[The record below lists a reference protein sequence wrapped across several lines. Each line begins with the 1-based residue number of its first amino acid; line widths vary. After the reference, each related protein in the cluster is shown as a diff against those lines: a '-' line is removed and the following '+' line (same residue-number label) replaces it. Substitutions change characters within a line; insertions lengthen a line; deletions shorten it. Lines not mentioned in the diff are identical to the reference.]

1 MKDVKKTLALAIV
14 VSAACFV
21 FVAVL
26 YRNHQRFTP
35 AIDTVRMALDTH
47 TGMLCLEDG
56 AANAHGAASGCV
68 IPSLSRSGMT
78 RIREKWLRKRRLHD
92 VFGCGSSDESGMVQ
106 QSKRTSAS

>member
-35 AIDTVRMALDTH
+35 ATDTVRMALDTH
-47 TGMLCLEDG
+47 TGMLCLKTG
-56 AANAHGAASGCV
+56 LRTLTVLRQAASFQVCRAPG
-68 IPSLSRSGMT
+68 
-78 RIREKWLRKRRLHD
+78 
-92 VFGCGSSDESGMVQ
+92 
-106 QSKRTSAS
+106 